1 MLVDPRPGLRAY
13 LAADP
18 AVTAIVGNRIYP
30 VQLPQGIRLASL
42 VYSRIS
48 EIESYHNV
56 GPSALMQTR
65 FQFDSVSP
73 NVDEA
78 TLLADAVKE
87 RLGGF
92 AGAIN
97 YAPPNGVLNVEGIF
111 FDMGRED
118 YDGELSFYRMS
129 RDFFVWYKERN
140 G

>member
-1 MLVDPRPGLRAY
+1 MLVDPRPGIRAH

-18 AVTAIVGNRIYP
+18 AITAIVGSRIYP

-48 EIESYHNV
+48 EIESYHNA

-73 NVDEA
+73 VVDEA

-92 AGAIN
+92 AGAIT
-97 YAPPNGVLNVEGIF
+97 YTGGVLNVEGIF

-118 YDGELSFYRMS
+118 YDGEIAFYRVS